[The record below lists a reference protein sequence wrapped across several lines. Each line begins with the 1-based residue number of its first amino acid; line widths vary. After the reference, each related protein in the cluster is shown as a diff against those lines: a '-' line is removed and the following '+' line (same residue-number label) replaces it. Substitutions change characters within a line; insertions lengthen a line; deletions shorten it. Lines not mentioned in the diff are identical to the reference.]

1 MDIELRIE
9 KLVFGGDGLGFVG
22 GKACFVE
29 GALPEEKVLAR
40 ISSDKPNFMKARLV
54 HVLEPSPHRIHP
66 PCPYIERCGGC
77 QYQHLPYPE
86 ELKWK
91 ENQVRESFSQAFK
104 TGEIPVLPIQHGS
117 KEYGYRKSITIHRT
131 TEKNNKPQRLGFIG
145 HDNYSKV
152 LINYCMLADERLR
165 EVFTAEHK
173 LNRRE
178 EKRAFKLDEKG
189 RIFSS
194 DEEKLYRVSVNGRSF
209 WTSSMGFFQNNIEVT
224 ELIAKKLT
232 EYIAVIKPSRFLD
245 LYAGVGTFP
254 LLVAHGVP
262 ETHCFEDS
270 PYSTGC
276 LRRNVKELELPLA
289 GIFAGKVEK
298 TFPHFIVH
306 SPNTNQSKRSG
317 PNTYQLPQS
326 GNWGR
331 PSHHLLKESK
341 DLGGDW
347 GSSCPHPEE
356 EMKDKDNPKLGT
368 LVFMDPPRQGIA
380 SSLAGFLARE
390 DAGENILYLACDL
403 QILLRDLKQ
412 ILVFNRYRIREVI
425 PFDMFPRTKH
435 IEVLAWLTRI

>member
-1 MDIELRIE
+1 VDIELKIE
-9 KLVFGGDGLGFVG
+9 KLVFGGDGLGFVD

-29 GALPEEKVLAR
+29 GALPGEKILAR
-40 ISSDKPNFMKARLV
+40 ILSDKPNFMKAKLV
-54 HVLEPSPHRIHP
+54 RVLESSPYRIHP

-77 QYQHLPYPE
+77 QYQHLPYSE

-91 ENQVRESFSQAFK
+91 ENQVRESFAQAFK
-104 TGEIPVLPIQHGS
+104 AEEIPILPIQYGT
-117 KEYGYRKSITIHRT
+117 KEYGYRMSITIHRT

-145 HDNYSKV
+145 RDNYSKV
-152 LINYCMLADERLR
+152 LIDYCMLADERLK

-178 EKRAFKLDEKG
+178 EKRAFKMDEKG
-189 RIFSS
+189 RIFTS
-194 DEEKLYRVSVNGRSF
+194 DEEKLYRVSVGGRSL

-232 EYIAVIKPSRFLD
+232 EYLGSLKPDRFLD

-254 LLVAHGVP
+254 LLVAHDIP

-276 LRRNVKELELPLA
+276 LRRNVKELALPLA

-298 TFPHFIVH
+298 TFPRFIVR
-306 SPNTNQSKRSG
+306 SPK
-317 PNTYQLPQS
+317 P
-326 GNWGR
+326 
-331 PSHHLLKESK
+331 
-341 DLGGDW
+341 
-347 GSSCPHPEE
+347 
-356 EMKDKDNPKLGT
+356 GT

-380 SSLAGFLARE
+380 SSLADFLAKE
-390 DAGENILYLACDL
+390 NVGENILYLSCDL

-412 ILVFNRYRIREVI
+412 ILATGRYKVREVI

-435 IEVLAWLTRI
+435 IEVLVWLARI